1 MPLRIRRGTNADRTT
16 ITPVQGEPI
25 YTTDTKQLYIGDGTT
40 AGGVQVGGGGTLTV
54 DTQDFTASGTWTKP
68 ANALWVE
75 VTMCGAGEGGESG
88 TTGTGSVGGSA
99 GRVAAKTFL
108 ASDLGSTVS
117 VTCGTAMAY
126 GTYSNIS
133 TSSFGTHLY
142 ALGAPAGGRGYTLE
156 GSAINYTLVNSAG
169 AGPMEAAFSTGGD
182 LGGAG
187 RVGPAF
193 GPGGGGSAGATGNG
207 FAGGKASSGEG
218 GTDYYFAKTGGGGAG
233 GASGTT
239 GVAGTAGGYDTIT
252 GFGNGGGGGGEGTAG
267 AGGAGGAAVRG
278 GGGGG
283 GGKGTTAGGAGG
295 AGGAGFVR
303 VRTLCFG

>member
-54 DTQDFTASGTWTKP
+54 NTQDFTASGTWTKP

-75 VTMCGAGEGGESG
+75 VTMCGAGTNGIAGS
-88 TTGTGSVGGSA
+88 TTGFGGGGIA
-99 GRVAAKTFL
+99 GRTAQKTFL
-108 ASDLGSTVS
+108 ASALGATVS
-117 VTCGTAMAY
+117 VTCGAPDDI
-126 GTYSNIS
+126 YSPS
-133 TSSFGTHLY
+133 SGSRSSFGTHLY
-142 ALGAPAGGRGYTLE
+142 AAGGANDVDAYG
-156 GSAINYTLVNSAG
+156 GSTPEFVSIQENSGATANYPMYGVGGVQAG
-169 AGPMEAAFSTGGD
+169 QDGCQGAAMQ
-182 LGGAG
+182 
-187 RVGPAF
+187 
-193 GPGGGGSAGATGNG
+193 PGGGGAGATTGTG
-207 FAGGKASSGEG
+207 GAGGKAATNDVDASNKI
-218 GTDYYFAKTGGGGAG
+218 ARGGGGAG

-252 GFGNGGGGGGEGTAG
+252 GFGHGGGGGGEGTAG

-283 GGKGTTAGGAGG
+283 GGQGTTAGGAGG